1 MDNKI
6 RPGIVWVIVIAF
18 MVHLSL
24 KAQTT
29 IQPRQMDYS
38 YGGVLYN
45 EEYTVQV
52 DLQSSGYKLG
62 YRKGTIKKYYLT
74 KFYQL
79 DFGHLK
85 HPKEYKQSL
94 RTQSILHNI
103 TSANGFIF
111 GKQNSFFALRGG
123 IGAKRY
129 FSEKA
134 KRKGISVALTYEG
147 GPSLGI
153 TKPYYLDIRRYNGD
167 RYFVKAEKYSEANR
181 EQFLDL
187 NSIAGSASTLR
198 GLTELNLIPGIQA
211 KGAINFT
218 FGEVEEYIKSLEAG
232 LMIDLY
238 ARKIPI
244 MIDAPNSAYFINFY
258 LGIQLGRRK

>member
-1 MDNKI
+1 MLIIGSVN
-6 RPGIVWVIVIAF
+6 IAY
-18 MVHLSL
+18 S
-24 KAQTT
+24 QTT

-45 EEYTVQV
+45 EEYTVQL
-52 DLQSSGYKLG
+52 DIQSSGYKIG

-79 DFGHLK
+79 DFGRLK
-85 HPKEYKQSL
+85 HPKEYHQSL

-103 TSANGFIF
+103 TSSNGFIF
-111 GKQNSFFALRGG
+111 GKQNSFFAIRGG
-123 IGAKRY
+123 IGGKRY

-134 KRKGISVALTYEG
+134 KRKGIAIALTYEG

-181 EQFLDL
+181 AEFLDL
-187 NSIAGSASTLR
+187 TSIAGSSSTLK
-198 GLTELNLIPGIQA
+198 GIGEINLIPGIQGKA
-211 KGAINFT
+211 ALNFT

-258 LGIQLGRRK
+258 VGMQLGKRK